1 MPKNEKLLE
10 CYAAQ
15 LSPLNERDQAWFLLG
30 TRRSDAAQYL
40 GSSMAMANSGGSSSR
55 PLPQSFFLCQP
66 FLICFLYAGRARIA
80 SRGLAVRPGE
90 TARTSY
96 QAASASLAFLVV
108 ADEGDA
114 RINIPT
120 LDAWAW
126 KLTLLPLR
134 INSSPIFRKV
144 LTAERMPQP

>member
-55 PLPQSFFLCQP
+55 HCLNLSFC
-66 FLICFLYAGRARIA
+66 
-80 SRGLAVRPGE
+80 
-90 TARTSY
+90 
-96 QAASASLAFLVV
+96 ASLF
-108 ADEGDA
+108 
-114 RINIPT
+114 
-120 LDAWAW
+120 
-126 KLTLLPLR
+126 
-134 INSSPIFRKV
+134 
-144 LTAERMPQP
+144 